1 MLEDLKEQYRLENPP
16 FSGPYEPFDE
26 WASRELKSNPKY
38 MESARYTVVMR
49 SGRKFMVEEWGTNH
63 TQWGD
68 IDPAT
73 KKLHKVKVKDVE
85 VINESNTMITKEN
98 GFKNICFLAPGTSA
112 IGYVD
117 LLDSSGVERIES
129 DLVKYVD

>member
-1 MLEDLKEQYRLENPP
+1 
-16 FSGPYEPFDE
+16 
-26 WASRELKSNPKY
+26 
-38 MESARYTVVMR
+38 MESGRYFVYMK
-49 SGRKFMVEEWGTNH
+49 SGRKFCIEEHGTNH

-85 VINESNTMITKEN
+85 VIDETNSIITKEN
-98 GFKNICFLAPGTSA
+98 GFKNICFLAPGTSP

-117 LLDSSGVERIES
+117 ALDSSGVERIECEF
-129 DLVKYVD
+129 VKYID

>member
-1 MLEDLKEQYRLENPP
+1 
-16 FSGPYEPFDE
+16 
-26 WASRELKSNPKY
+26 
-38 MESARYTVVMR
+38 MESGRYKVYMK

-73 KKLHKVKVKDVE
+73 KKLHKIKVKDVE
-85 VINESNTMITKEN
+85 VINESNTLITQEN
-98 GFKNICFLAPGTSA
+98 GFKNICFLSPGTSPL
-112 IGYVD
+112 GYLD

-129 DLVKYVD
+129 ELVRYVD